1 MAYQKKR
8 FGVYHKWYMDAA
20 RVYGKI
26 FNDEQMGRL
35 FFAVMRYMETGKE
48 EEVGEVIRFAYLD
61 QCSKIDVARG
71 DYEAKC
77 AQNARNGAA
86 GGRAAAANRQG
97 CSSED
102 SPIEGEKK
110 TKPFRMTKTD
120 FMDIFKKL
128 KHDEFVQ
135 AAPADVKAL
144 HEKLAADGWKWAGVP
159 FTNRD
164 QVERF
169 ICLQFAP
176 EVEEYRFRILDVL
189 HGVANDGR
197 FHPFRY
203 RWIDDGADVCDYPAD
218 MGSLLDYAIDEDL
231 EFYEWALSF
240 DPNDNSFFFRNRRLR
255 TIPEM
260 VSALIEDELN
270 EKIII
275 EDSEG

>member
-20 RVYGKI
+20 RVYRKI
-26 FNDEQMGRL
+26 FNDEQMGQL

-48 EEVGEVIRFAYLD
+48 DEVGEVIRFAYLD
-61 QCSKIDVARG
+61 QCSKIDVARR

-77 AQNARNGAA
+77 AQNARNGSS

-97 CSSED
+97 FSSED
-102 SPIEGEKK
+102 SSTEGNKRA
-110 TKPFRMTKTD
+110 KPFRMTKTD

-144 HEKLAADGWKWAGVP
+144 HEHLVADGWKWEGVP
-159 FTNRD
+159 FAKRD

-169 ICLQFAP
+169 ICLWFTT
-176 EVEEYRFRILDVL
+176 EEGIIARRSIILSVL
-189 HGVANDGR
+189 RGVANDVR

-203 RWIDDGADVCDYPAD
+203 RENDGSKEVGYYPAD
-218 MGSLLDYAIDEDL
+218 MGSLLDYVIDEDL
-231 EFYEWALSF
+231 DFYERRLSF
-240 DPNDNSFFFRNRRLR
+240 KPGAQ

-260 VSALIEDELN
+260 VSNWIEDELRDF
-270 EKIII
+270 IIV